1 MKQNNQ
7 KEKHKDKCKQSQ
19 EIWVLYLQDTKFQY
33 NYDLYIL
40 KREKKMYHLIR
51 VLVYIKMQSR
61 NKIYSNYN

>member
-33 NYDLYIL
+33 NYDIYFK
-40 KREKKMYHLIR
+40 KREEN
-51 VLVYIKMQSR
+51 VSFNQSTG
-61 NKIYSNYN
+61 IYKNVT